1 MNVFKVTI
9 AVLVLFLAAWV
20 GLRFFGLSQSY
31 QIYDHPLMARSKPW
45 IVAWGGEQEAG
56 PSHTRVALRSASEEK
71 DVILGV
77 NILMNKE
84 KHFFALPLGSMTIA
98 DLTDAEVKKID
109 LGLGQGPMSLEEI
122 LQEFGQNPLLLWVND
137 NAENIDLRLKPI
149 LSQSDHRNQILI
161 HSEFDNV
168 VKSLKTLI
176 PDLLY
181 GTGVGQRIRVLM
193 LSSMGLESV
202 APIDGDF
209 VITPIKERNI
219 PSLSVEMKDEVTRR
233 QKIFIIGPLNK
244 VSENDQALSFGAT
257 GYLTAFPRD
266 LKKKLK
272 LNSQSL

>member
-1 MNVFKVTI
+1 MQVFKVTV

-20 GLRFFGLSQSY
+20 GLRFFGLSQNY
-31 QIYDHPLMARSKPW
+31 QAYDHPLMVRSKPW
-45 IVAWGGEQEAG
+45 IIAWGGEQEAG
-56 PSHTRVALRSASEEK
+56 PSHTRVALRSAVEER

-77 NILMNKE
+77 NILMNRE
-84 KHFFALPLGSMTIA
+84 KHFFALPSGSVTIA
-98 DLTDAEVKKID
+98 ELSDEEVKKID
-109 LGLGQGPMSLEEI
+109 LGQGQSPMSLEEI
-122 LQEFGQNPLLLWVND
+122 LQEFGQNPLLLWVSD
-137 NAENIDLRLKPI
+137 NAENIDLRLNPI
-149 LSQSDHRNQILI
+149 LSQFKHRNQLLVQ
-161 HSEFDNV
+161 SEFDNV

-181 GTGVGQRIRVLM
+181 GTGVGQRIRLLM
-193 LSSMGLESV
+193 LSSLGLEPV

-209 VITPIKERNI
+209 VITPIKERSI
-219 PSLSVEMKDEVTRR
+219 PSLSIEMKDEVTRR
-233 QKIFIIGPLNK
+233 QKLFIIGPLNK